1 MTLKEARRYIKQC
14 EKHPLRI
21 ERTELISQGPGEGWC
36 VSVALMAERSAAADR
51 KKAIT
56 AMYRKVGIGR

>member
-1 MTLKEARRYIKQC
+1 MKVS
-14 EKHPLRI
+14 
-21 ERTELISQGPGEGWC
+21 TELRVATKMVLATLTQLELIAC
-36 VSVALMAERSAAADR
+36 ADNDDFVMDRITALMAERSAAADR

>member
-1 MTLKEARRYIKQC
+1 MKVSSELRVATKMVVGAMTPA
-14 EKHPLRI
+14 
-21 ERTELISQGPGEGWC
+21 ELIAC
-36 VSVALMAERSAAADR
+36 VDNDDFVMDRIVALMAERSAAADR